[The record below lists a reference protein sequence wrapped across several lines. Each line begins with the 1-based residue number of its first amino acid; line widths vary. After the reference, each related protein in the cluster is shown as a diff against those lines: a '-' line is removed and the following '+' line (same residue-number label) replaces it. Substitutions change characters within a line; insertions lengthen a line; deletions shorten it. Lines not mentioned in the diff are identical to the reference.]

1 MRALILA
8 DLHFSDW
15 YKWQSFLQIDRSR
28 FDIIFLLGDIDI
40 MLLESI
46 KKNFADVPMLGVH
59 GNHDYPGDLS
69 HFEILDVH
77 GKVATFKETRFLGV
91 EGCVRYKSGE
101 APIHEQEEITA
112 LLQAMPP
119 VDIVLSHNSP
129 RGIHDKP
136 DTAHVGYKGLR
147 SYIDRHAPKYVFHGH
162 QHGNQRT
169 MVGQTEV
176 INIYGGVLFDMESG
190 QLEQILDVDEE

>member
-8 DLHFSDW
+8 DLHFTDW
-15 YKWQSFLQIDRSR
+15 NKWQTFLQIDRSR

-46 KKNFADVPMLGVH
+46 KKHFAEKPIIGVH

-69 HFEILDVH
+69 HFGIADIH
-77 GKVATFKETRFLGV
+77 GRVGNFKGTRFLGV
-91 EGCVRYKSGE
+91 EGCVRYKAGE
-101 APIHEQEEITA
+101 APIHEQKDITT

-129 RGIHDKP
+129 KGIHDKP
-136 DTAHVGYKGLR
+136 DIAHVGYEGLR
-147 SYIDRHAPKYVFHGH
+147 SYIDNHQPKYVLHGH
-162 QHGNQRT
+162 QHTNQRT
-169 MVGQTEV
+169 MVGSTEV
-176 INIYGGVLFDMESG
+176 INIYGGVLFDTESG
-190 QLEQILDVDEE
+190 QIQQLLHVDE